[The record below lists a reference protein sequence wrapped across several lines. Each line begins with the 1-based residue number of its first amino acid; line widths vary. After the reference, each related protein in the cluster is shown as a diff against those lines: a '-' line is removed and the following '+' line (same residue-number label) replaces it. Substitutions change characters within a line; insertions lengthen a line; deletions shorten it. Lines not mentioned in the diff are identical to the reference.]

1 MILIGEL
8 AKKAN
13 ISKRTLYHYEQIGLL
28 KPTVVTENRYRYYD
42 ENALFRLQKILLLK
56 SIGYTLEQI
65 KGLLLQNQNNDIME
79 NKNWITS
86 LNEQVELIEKEKEE
100 LERKQYYLRSTI
112 HAIQLKGTIAA
123 QEVLKVIQELGNR
136 PLVEGVIPAQFD
148 DNLSLTQKEKD
159 ILNNLPVFGSDDDR
173 LKDIIAIYEQIRG
186 MMHQS
191 PYSLEAQEIAG
202 KLYQKALEL
211 FDNDENLLNKYW
223 EMIQPQKDSDPVVV
237 GMDKKFMSYIDE
249 MMVIFLKQRG
259 DEV

>member
-8 AKKAN
+8 AEKAN

-28 KPTVVTENRYRYYD
+28 KPTVIAENRYRYYD
-42 ENALFRLQKILLLK
+42 ENAIFHLQKILLLK

-112 HAIQLKGTIAA
+112 HAIQLKGTIEA
-123 QEVLKVIQELGNR
+123 QEILQVIQELGNR

-159 ILNNLPVFGSDDDR
+159 ILNHLPVFGSDDDR
-173 LKDIIAIYEQIRG
+173 LKDILTIYEQIRG

-191 PYSLEAQEIAG
+191 PYSLEAQELVG
-202 KLYQKALEL
+202 ELYKKALEL
-211 FDNDENLLNKYW
+211 FDNNEDLLEKYW
-223 EMIQPQKDSDPVVV
+223 DMIWVQEDSEPVIIGMDSDI
-237 GMDKKFMSYIDE
+237 MSYIDE
-249 MMVIFLKQRG
+249 MMVFFLKHRS
-259 DEV
+259 DKD